1 MILKV
6 VLVLFIESS
15 RLLWA
20 EKKSFVVMEC
30 VLCEECLNLYTY
42 MDQVWADF
50 HTCPCLRTVLLPS
63 HFRWMMTKS

>member
-50 HTCPCLRTVLLPS
+50 HTCPCL
-63 HFRWMMTKS
+63 